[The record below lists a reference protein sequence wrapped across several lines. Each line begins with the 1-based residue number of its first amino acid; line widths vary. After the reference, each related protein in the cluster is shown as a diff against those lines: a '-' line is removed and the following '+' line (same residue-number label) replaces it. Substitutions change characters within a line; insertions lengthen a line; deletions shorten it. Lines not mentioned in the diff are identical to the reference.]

1 MVETDGSST
10 NCVGLVDTCIVDTYI
25 WRCLMGFPKLPT
37 VGGFKVDVGL
47 TGGTSDEFDGTAK
60 ARSKRDRN
68 IEKSVSR
75 ADERDR
81 DPKAIK
87 SEQDEK
93 NLQAAK
99 KLKIGAQEGGEEV
112 KTIASQNAQIMR
124 QYLDAKLKEK
134 NRSE

>member
-1 MVETDGSST
+1 
-10 NCVGLVDTCIVDTYI
+10 
-25 WRCLMGFPKLPT
+25 MGFPKLPT
-37 VGGFKVDVGL
+37 VGGFKVDVGI

-68 IEKSVSR
+68 IEKSVSHP
-75 ADERDR
+75 DDRDR

-99 KLKIGAQEGGEEV
+99 KLKIGAQENGQDV
-112 KTIASQNAQIMR
+112 KSIASQNAEIMR
-124 QYLDAKLKEK
+124 KRLELQLKEK
-134 NRSE
+134 K

>member
-1 MVETDGSST
+1 
-10 NCVGLVDTCIVDTYI
+10 
-25 WRCLMGFPKLPT
+25 MGFPKLPT

-68 IEKSVSR
+68 IEKSVSGT
-75 ADERDR
+75 DERDR

-87 SEQDEK
+87 SEKDEK

-99 KLKIGAQEGGEEV
+99 NLKIGAQESGEEV
-112 KTIASQNAQIMR
+112 KTIGRQNAEIMR
-124 QYLDAKLKEK
+124 KRLEMQLKEK
-134 NRSE
+134 K